1 MLETYRETCES
12 IFEENFEYLDL
23 LLKTFKI
30 DGDELKDLAGKI
42 KETIIDDVLQIH
54 SNHQNEYEAKKLL

>member
-54 SNHQNEYEAKKLL
+54 TNH